1 MLVLTRKVGES
12 LVIDDKIIVKILKIE
27 GNAVKVGIDAPRNI
41 KILRK
46 ELYDRVI
53 EENIEAVKSP
63 LVGIKE
69 VFKDG
74 EGDERSGKTSGES
87 GKTGIDGRAE
97 GEDNERHGGDTG
109 VHGDA
114 G

>member
-27 GNAVKVGIDAPRNI
+27 GNAVKVGIDAPKEI

-63 LVGIKE
+63 LVGIEE

-74 EGDERSGKTSGES
+74 ESNKGSGKASGES
-87 GKTGIDGRAE
+87 SKIGTNRGTKDK
-97 GEDNERHGGDTG
+97 DNEGHGRNTG